1 MKIELNSKL
10 LQAVSG
16 LFLLAIAIVWMACDP
31 FELYAFSWLPGL
43 FLVLGALS
51 LAGASYLGKMD
62 GRLATKAVFY
72 LLYAILFFTVDVL
85 VVNIYFVALWA
96 MIEGAWLAQGGAIM
110 RKNGE
115 NNWFIPICVGAL
127 IVVLAFI
134 CNYVTSSLVMIGVVF
149 LFVALGQMLPFVND
163 YLPKIDIEKK

>member
-16 LFLLAIAIVWMACDP
+16 LFLLAIAIVWMACGP

-43 FLVLGALS
+43 FLLLGALS

-72 LLYAILFFTVDVL
+72 LLYAILFFTVEALILDY
-85 VVNIYFVALWA
+85 YFLSLWA
-96 MIEGAWLAQGGAIM
+96 MIEGAWLVQGAAAM

-115 NNWFIPICVGAL
+115 KNWFVPVGLGAL
-127 IVVLAFI
+127 VVVLAFV
-134 CNYVTSSLVMIGVVF
+134 NNFVDSYVMTGVVF

>member
-16 LFLLAIAIVWMACDP
+16 LFLLAIAIVWMACGP

-43 FLVLGALS
+43 FLLLGALS

-85 VVNIYFVALWA
+85 IVNVYFVALWA

-115 NNWFIPICVGAL
+115 ISGSGSVSDWINRVKGLLHRSCGTGDA
-127 IVVLAFI
+127 
-134 CNYVTSSLVMIGVVF
+134 T
-149 LFVALGQMLPFVND
+149 
-163 YLPKIDIEKK
+163 PKSAAGKKKEGRG